1 MGEGEAKAEQA
12 AKADHKNAPSASSTP
27 ESYSKDSEGGGGG
40 GGGGDALRAICGAIF
55 TILVLLGL
63 IALILWLVYRPH
75 KPRLTVVGAA
85 IYDLNFTTPP
95 LISTSVQF
103 SVMARNPNRRVS
115 IRYDKLSM
123 YVTYRDQIITP
134 PLPLPPLRMG
144 HKSTVVIAPVLGGDG
159 IPVSPEV
166 ANGLKSDEAN
176 GAVMMRVVVLG
187 RLRWKA
193 GAIKTGRYGFYA
205 TCDVWM
211 RFNRSS
217 NGQVPLL
224 APSTC
229 KVDV

>member
-1 MGEGEAKAEQA
+1 
-12 AKADHKNAPSASSTP
+12 
-27 ESYSKDSEGGGGG
+27 
-40 GGGGDALRAICGAIF
+40 
-55 TILVLLGL
+55 
-63 IALILWLVYRPH
+63 
-75 KPRLTVVGAA
+75 
-85 IYDLNFTTPP
+85 
-95 LISTSVQF
+95 
-103 SVMARNPNRRVS
+103 
-115 IRYDKLSM
+115 
-123 YVTYRDQIITP
+123 
-134 PLPLPPLRMG
+134 MG
-144 HKSTVVIAPVLGGDG
+144 HKSTVVIAPVMGGDG

>member
-1 MGEGEAKAEQA
+1 MGEGEAKADHA
-12 AKADHKNAPSASSTP
+12 AKADHKRAHSASSTP
-27 ESYSKDSEGGGGG
+27 ESYSKDDGGGGG
-40 GGGGDALRAICGAIF
+40 GSAVRAICGAIF
-55 TILVLLGL
+55 TILILLGI

-75 KPRLTVVGAA
+75 RPRLTVVGAA
-85 IYDLNFTTPP
+85 IYDFNFTAPP

-103 SVMARNPNRRVS
+103 SVLARNPNRRVS
-115 IRYDKLSM
+115 IHYDKLSM

-134 PLPLPPLRMG
+134 PLPLPPLRLG
-144 HKSTVVIAPVLGGDG
+144 HKSTVVIAPVLGGHG

-166 ANGLKSDEAN
+166 ANGLKSDEAY
-176 GAVMMRVVVLG
+176 GAVLMRVVVLG
-187 RLRWKA
+187 KLRWKA

-205 TCDVWM
+205 TCDVWL
-211 RFNRSS
+211 RFNISS

>member
-1 MGEGEAKAEQA
+1 MVLRNHGRGRSKAEHA
-12 AKADHKNAPSASSTP
+12 AKADHKHAPSASSTP
-27 ESYSKDSEGGGGG
+27 ESYSKDGERRRRGR
-40 GGGGDALRAICGAIF
+40 DAYRAFCAAIF
-55 TILVLLGL
+55 SILVLLGI

-85 IYDLNFTTPP
+85 IYDLNFTAPP

-103 SVMARNPNRRVS
+103 SVLARNPNRR
-115 IRYDKLSM
+115 
-123 YVTYRDQIITP
+123 
-134 PLPLPPLRMG
+134 LPPLRLG
-144 HKSTVVIAPVLGGDG
+144 HKSTVVIAPVLGGAG
-159 IPVSPEV
+159 VPVSPEV
-166 ANGLKSDEAN
+166 ANGLKSDEAY
-176 GAVMMRVVVLG
+176 GLVSMRVVVTG

-193 GAIKTGRYGFYA
+193 GAIMTGRYGFYA
-205 TCDVWM
+205 TCGVWM

>member
-1 MGEGEAKAEQA
+1 MGEGEAKAEHA

-27 ESYSKDSEGGGGG
+27 ESYSKEGG
-40 GGGGDALRAICGAIF
+40 GGGGDARRAICGAIF
-55 TILVLLGL
+55 TILVILGI

-85 IYDLNFTTPP
+85 IYDLNFTAPP

-103 SVMARNPNRRVS
+103 SVLARNPNRRVS
-115 IRYDKLSM
+115 IHYDKLSM
-123 YVTYRDQIITP
+123 YVTYKDQIITP
-134 PLPLPPLRMG
+134 PLPLPPLRLG
-144 HKSTVVIAPVLGGDG
+144 HKSTVVIAPVMGGNG

-166 ANGLKSDEAN
+166 ANGLKNDEAY
-176 GAVMMRVVVLG
+176 GVVLMRVVIFG

-205 TCDVWM
+205 RCDVWL
-211 RFNRSS
+211 RFNPSS

>member
-1 MGEGEAKAEQA
+1 MEFGQK
-12 AKADHKNAPSASSTP
+12 
-27 ESYSKDSEGGGGG
+27 YCWRC
-40 GGGGDALRAICGAIF
+40 GGDARRAICGAIF
-55 TILVLLGL
+55 TILVILGI

-85 IYDLNFTTPP
+85 IYDLNFTAPP

-103 SVMARNPNRRVS
+103 SVLARNPNRRVS
-115 IRYDKLSM
+115 IHYDKLSM
-123 YVTYRDQIITP
+123 YVTYKDQIITP
-134 PLPLPPLRMG
+134 PLPLPPLRLG
-144 HKSTVVIAPVLGGDG
+144 HKSTVVIAPVMGGNG

-166 ANGLKSDEAN
+166 ANGLKNDEAY
-176 GAVMMRVVVLG
+176 GVVLMRVVIFG

-205 TCDVWM
+205 RCDVWL
-211 RFNRSS
+211 RFNPSS

>member
-1 MGEGEAKAEQA
+1 MGEGEAKAEHAA
-12 AKADHKNAPSASSTP
+12 AKAEHKNAPSASSTP
-27 ESYSKDSEGGGGG
+27 ESYSKEGG
-40 GGGGDALRAICGAIF
+40 GGGGDARRAICGAIF
-55 TILVLLGL
+55 TILVLLGI

-85 IYDLNFTTPP
+85 IYDLNFTAPP
-95 LISTSVQF
+95 LITTSVQF
-103 SVMARNPNRRVS
+103 SVLARNPNRRVS

-123 YVTYRDQIITP
+123 YVTYKDQIITP
-134 PLPLPPLRMG
+134 PLPLPPLRLG
-144 HKSTVVIAPVLGGDG
+144 HKSTVVIAPVLGGNG
-159 IPVSPEV
+159 VPVSPEV
-166 ANGLKSDEAN
+166 ANGLKNDEAY
-176 GAVMMRVVVLG
+176 GVVLMRVVILG

-205 TCDVWM
+205 TCDVWL

>member
-1 MGEGEAKAEQA
+1 MIYVTIAMGEGE

-27 ESYSKDSEGGGGG
+27 ESYSKGGGGG
-40 GGGGDALRAICGAIF
+40 GGGALRAICGAIF
-55 TILVLLGL
+55 TVLILLGI

-85 IYDLNFTTPP
+85 IYDLNFTAPP

-103 SVMARNPNRRVS
+103 SVLARNPNRRVS
-115 IRYDKLSM
+115 IHYDKLSM
-123 YVTYRDQIITP
+123 YVTYKDQIITP
-134 PLPLPPLRMG
+134 PLPLPPLRLG
-144 HKSTVVIAPVLGGDG
+144 HKSTVVIAPVMGGNG

-166 ANGLKSDEAN
+166 ANGLKNDEAY
-176 GAVMMRVVVLG
+176 GVVLMRVVILG

-205 TCDVWM
+205 RCDVWL
-211 RFNRSS
+211 RFNPSS